1 MPPIALHMCSQLL
14 CASSPNG
21 FSHARLIAL
30 RMPHLHEPSSCG
42 RHSFAH
48 AHCASHCLAHARPIG
63 FRMRRLLYRHV
74 HNSQT
79 CRTEGGPAAVMIGL
93 MDSPTVRQ
101 HNHCP
106 RRSICLKYEWPKQS
120 SSSTRVSSVMSLKH
134 YLASEW
140 RKSVDNDVTWV
151 LG

>member
-1 MPPIALHMCSQLL
+1 MPPIALHMRSQLL

-48 AHCASHCLAHARPIG
+48 AQAIALHMRAPLVSACAGYYTATSTIRKH
-63 FRMRRLLYRHV
+63 
-74 HNSQT
+74 T
-79 CRTEGGPAAVMIGL
+79 TEGRPAAVMIGL